1 MKRLV
6 LIVTI
11 LIAISCFSDDKL
23 LHMNVS
29 SILESIFSAFS
40 DKSEI
45 ITFSIGIAKE
55 VYDLLSKNGVCDFYD
70 ILADIYGI
78 MLYKMHKFKD
88 YKFSIVIA
96 LKF

>member
-6 LIVTI
+6 LVVII
-11 LIAISCFSDDKL
+11 LIAISCYSNDKL
-23 LHMNVS
+23 LHINVS
-29 SILESIFSAFS
+29 STLESIFSAFS
-40 DKSEI
+40 DESEV

-78 MLYKMHKFKD
+78 MLYKMHKFND

-96 LKF
+96 LEF